1 MIMKIWNNVIVTFL
15 QNQGNFNANKE
26 ERYSLEE
33 VATAWAVLE
42 REGIM
47 NMQPVEWLDKH
58 LKKQLEL
65 FGGDVLREFCRRYN
79 LNPKD

>member
-1 MIMKIWNNVIVTFL
+1 MTFL